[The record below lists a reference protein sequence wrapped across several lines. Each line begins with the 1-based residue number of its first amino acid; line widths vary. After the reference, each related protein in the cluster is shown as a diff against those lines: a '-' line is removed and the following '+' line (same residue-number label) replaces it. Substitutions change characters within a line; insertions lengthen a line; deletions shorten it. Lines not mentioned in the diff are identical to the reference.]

1 MSKKSE
7 KIQWKNQF
15 INLLAIIIGVYVAFY
30 LTERSNNANSRRQ
43 ANAYLASMAD
53 DLQSDIKELTLSTDT
68 LRYIMKVSQALT
80 QSIVTQKIN
89 KDSVTAMI
97 SSLYLIIPFNP
108 KDNSY
113 QSLLASGKLDAI
125 ENFELRKKITEL
137 YHQHYESTK
146 IFDDISNQQRISI
159 ITPYLMKSM
168 QFNVSGLTNASQ
180 LWKDN
185 MFANLAFSM
194 HYGNTMKY
202 KLDSTALVHAREL
215 RSLILKELNP

>member
-7 KIQWKNQF
+7 KIQWKNQL
-15 INLLAIIIGVYVAFY
+15 INLLAIVIGVYIAFY

-43 ANAYLASMAD
+43 AHAYLASMAD
-53 DLQSDIKELTLSTDT
+53 DLQSDINELTMSTDT
-68 LRYIMKVSQALT
+68 LRYMMKVSQALT

-89 KDSVTAMI
+89 KDSVTDMI

-137 YHQHYESTK
+137 YHQHYGSIK

-159 ITPYLMKSM
+159 ITPYLMRTM
-168 QFNVSGLTNASQ
+168 QFNLSGLANASQ

-194 HYGNTMKY
+194 HYGNTMKHT
-202 KLDSTALVHAREL
+202 LDSTALVHAKEL

>member
-7 KIQWKNQF
+7 KIQWKNQL
-15 INLLAIIIGVYVAFY
+15 INLLAIVIGVYIAFY

-43 ANAYLASMAD
+43 AKAYLASMAD
-53 DLQSDIKELTLSTDT
+53 DLQSDIDELTISTDT
-68 LRYIMKVSQALT
+68 LRYMVKVSDALT
-80 QSIVTQKIN
+80 QSIVTQRIIQ
-89 KDSVTAMI
+89 DSIGTMI
-97 SSLYLIIPFNP
+97 SSLYLIVPFNP

-113 QSLLASGKLDAI
+113 QSLVASGKLDAI

-137 YHQHYESTK
+137 YHQHYGSIK

-159 ITPYLMKSM
+159 ITPYLMRTM
-168 QFNVSGLTNASQ
+168 QFSTVGLQNASQ

-194 HYGNTMKY
+194 HFNNTMKHRM
-202 KLDSTALVHAREL
+202 DSTALVQAKEL
-215 RSLILKELNP
+215 RKLLLAELNP

>member
-15 INLLAIIIGVYVAFY
+15 INLLAIIIGVYIAFY

-53 DLQSDIKELTLSTDT
+53 DLQSDITELTISTDT

-80 QSIVTQKIN
+80 QSIVTQKIS

-125 ENFELRKKITEL
+125 ENFELRK
-137 YHQHYESTK
+137 
-146 IFDDISNQQRISI
+146 
-159 ITPYLMKSM
+159 
-168 QFNVSGLTNASQ
+168 
-180 LWKDN
+180 
-185 MFANLAFSM
+185 
-194 HYGNTMKY
+194 
-202 KLDSTALVHAREL
+202 
-215 RSLILKELNP
+215 